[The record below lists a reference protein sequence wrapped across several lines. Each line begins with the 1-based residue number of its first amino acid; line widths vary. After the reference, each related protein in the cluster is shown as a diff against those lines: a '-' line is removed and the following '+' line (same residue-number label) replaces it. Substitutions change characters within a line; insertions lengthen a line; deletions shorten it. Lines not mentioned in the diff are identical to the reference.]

1 MWRAAGGMQA
11 NKSGIDD
18 AFEVIGVA
26 PAEIAVVDA
35 DRRDP
40 GLFRLGNR
48 DFGAAID
55 RDIAD
60 IIAAIDEGGN
70 GRFMYDGNGNA
81 GVSGAT
87 YRSQDSWSN
96 IRSARDSLLEGTGF
110 EPVWGFS
117 CQVVVFGFAGSLFG
131 AGKPFF
137 VPSPAIRFAERA
149 EGVKGP
155 KR

>member
-60 IIAAIDEGGN
+60 IVAAIDEG
-70 GRFMYDGNGNA
+70 
-81 GVSGAT
+81 
-87 YRSQDSWSN
+87 
-96 IRSARDSLLEGTGF
+96 
-110 EPVWGFS
+110 
-117 CQVVVFGFAGSLFG
+117 
-131 AGKPFF
+131 
-137 VPSPAIRFAERA
+137 
-149 EGVKGP
+149 
-155 KR
+155 